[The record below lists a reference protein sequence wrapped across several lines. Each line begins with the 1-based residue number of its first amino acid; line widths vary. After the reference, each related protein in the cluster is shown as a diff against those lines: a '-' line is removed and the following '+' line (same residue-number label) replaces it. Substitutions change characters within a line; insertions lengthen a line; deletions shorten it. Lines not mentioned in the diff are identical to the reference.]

1 MKAPEFDYHEIGL
14 KVGLEVHQQLD
25 TKAKMFCACPTR
37 LSLGEPEIT
46 FVRRLRPTQSE
57 LGQIDPAALFEFQ
70 RGKTV
75 LYEANKDTSCL
86 VEMDEEPPHEL
97 NSEAVEVALTAAL
110 LTKSNP
116 IDEVHVMRKI
126 VIDGSNTTGFQRTCI
141 VATGGSIQ
149 ANSVEIPLT
158 QISLEEDAARK
169 ISEKGMTVQYRIDRL
184 GIPLI
189 EITTAPCGQSPA
201 QAEEMAFAIGRLLR
215 ATKKVKRGLGTIR
228 QDLNISISK
237 GSLIEIKGVQRLDLI
252 SKAVQ
257 FEVQRQLE
265 LLNIAQELKT
275 RGLTEELLRE
285 DFVDVGDCLRESK
298 SRMIGDVIH
307 QGGIVLAVKLPFFGG
322 LLKRELEPG
331 LRLGSE
337 MSHRGV
343 FWGGV
348 GGILHSDEL
357 PGYGI
362 SEEELAK
369 LKAKANIGSEDAI
382 VLVADSKQNC
392 IDALKAVVARAK
404 EALHGVPEE
413 TRVSNEDGTTK
424 YMRPRPGSAR
434 MYPETDVPPI
444 QITSEALERI
454 RSQLPPLPD
463 TIMEQ
468 LVGNY
473 HINRKLAE
481 QLLNSEYI
489 PLFETLAKSSRVAPS
504 FIATI
509 LTEVLKALERDGLLV
524 DTLSDSLIIDSFT
537 LVEKGITAKE
547 SLPDVLAWL
556 CKNSRASPEQAVEA
570 LSLKMMDERE
580 LELVVDDK
588 IKSGDAMI
596 RQMGESSSGRIMGL
610 VMAEVRGKA
619 DPVLVTEMVRRKI
632 LQLLSRSAT
641 S

>member
-1 MKAPEFDYHEIGL
+1 MKASNELDYLEIGL
-14 KVGLEVHQQLD
+14 KVGLEVHQQLG
-25 TKAKMFCACPTR
+25 TRAKMFCACPTR
-37 LSLGEPEIT
+37 LSLGEPETT

-75 LYEANKDTSCL
+75 LYEANRDTSCL
-86 VEMDEEPPHEL
+86 VEMDEEPPHGL
-97 NSEAVEVALTAAL
+97 NLEAVEIALTAAL
-110 LTKSNP
+110 LADSDP

-141 VATGGSIQ
+141 IATGGNIPAS
-149 ANSVEIPLT
+149 SVEVPIT

-169 ISEKGMTVQYRIDRL
+169 ISETGMTVRYRIDRL

-189 EITTAPCGQSPA
+189 EVTTAPCAQSPN
-201 QAEEMAFAIGRLLR
+201 QAEEIAFAIGRLLR

-237 GSLIEIKGVQRLDLI
+237 GALTEIKGVQKLDLI
-252 SKAVQ
+252 SKVVE

-265 LLNIAQELKT
+265 LLKIAQELKT
-275 RGLTEELLRE
+275 RGLQEELLKE
-285 DFVDVGDCLRESK
+285 GFIDVSDCLRESK
-298 SRMIGDVIH
+298 SRMVREVISRE
-307 QGGIVLAVKLPFFGG
+307 GIVLAVKLPFFEG

-331 LRLGSE
+331 VRLGTE
-337 MSHRGV
+337 IAHRAA

-369 LKAKANIGSEDAI
+369 VRETVGAGSQGAI
-382 VLVADSKQNC
+382 VIVADSRQNC

-413 TRVSNEDGTTK
+413 TRVSNEDGTTR

-444 QITSEALERI
+444 QLTSEVLERI

-468 LVGNY
+468 LVGSY
-473 HINRKLAE
+473 RINRKLAE
-481 QLLNSEYI
+481 QLLDSEYL
-489 PLFETLAKSSRVAPS
+489 PLFETLAKSSRLAPS

-509 LTEVLKALERDGLLV
+509 LTEVLKALARDGLSV
-524 DTLSDSLIIDSFT
+524 DTLNDSLIIDSFG
-537 LVEKGITAKE
+537 LVEKAVTAKE

-556 CKNSRASPEQAVEA
+556 CKNSGATPEEAVEA

-580 LELVVDDK
+580 IELVVDEK
-588 IKSGDAMI
+588 IKSGDSMI
-596 RQMGESSSGRIMGL
+596 KQLGQSSCGRIMGL

-619 DPVLVTEMVRRKI
+619 DPTVVTEMVRRKVTEI
-632 LQLLSRSAT
+632 LQT
-641 S
+641 SG